1 MSAGL
6 CLGREPRKWQDCLV
20 AFVTSH
26 LKLWACDLLIEGGKK
41 KVPPTQVAQ
50 QLALVVV
57 SFLNIVL
64 SLQN

>member
-1 MSAGL
+1 M
-6 CLGREPRKWQDCLV
+6 

-26 LKLWACDLLIEGGKK
+26 LNLWACDLLIEGGKK